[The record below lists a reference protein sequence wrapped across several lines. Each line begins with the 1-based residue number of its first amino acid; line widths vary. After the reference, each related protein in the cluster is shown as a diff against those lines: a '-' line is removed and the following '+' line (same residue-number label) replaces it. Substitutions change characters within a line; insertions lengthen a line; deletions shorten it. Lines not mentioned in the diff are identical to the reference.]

1 MSAAVVA
8 SFDLLPGP
16 LLAVLLLQ
24 GVVKQHPS
32 PQMTCFAML
41 DSEEP

>member
-1 MSAAVVA
+1 LRRWIESEHCSLEVPSTA
-8 SFDLLPGP
+8 
-16 LLAVLLLQ
+16 LLQ